1 MAGMTMARKILARK
15 AGRERVEPGEI
26 LFVEPDLLLSHDNTA
41 AITAKVKGL
50 LEKYGVAYP
59 ERHVVV
65 LDHVIPAANVKAA
78 ENHKAVRAYVERQGI
93 RHFFDV
99 GRGICHQ
106 VVVEEGLALPGAV
119 AVGSDSHTCT
129 YGALNCLATGIDRT
143 EAAALLLT
151 GKTWFKAPEGILVE
165 LRGRL
170 TPPVSAKDL
179 VLALAGEIGASGANY
194 KSLEFSGDLEGLS
207 VEERL
212 TIANMGVEMGA
223 KAAIFPADRV
233 LREWLEGMGVAGAD
247 LEGVEPGG
255 EDAYVRKVSL
265 DLDGIEPMAALP
277 HAVDRVRPVREVEG
291 LEIQQCLLGTCTNGR
306 LSDLEEAAALLEG
319 KRVHP
324 GVRLLVAPAS
334 RRVLEAALE
343 KGIVEK
349 LVAAGA
355 ILLPPGCGP
364 CLGAH
369 QGVLA
374 PGERCL
380 STANRNFKGR
390 MGSPE
395 AEIYLAS
402 PATVAASAVKGRIT
416 DPRNFL
422 EEAGR

>member
-26 LFVEPDLLLSHDNTA
+26 LFVEPDILLSHDNTA
-41 AITAKVKGL
+41 AITAKVKEL

-78 ENHKAVRAYVERQGI
+78 ENHKAVRAYAERHGI

-106 VVVEEGLALPGAV
+106 VVVEEGLALPGSV

-170 TPPVSAKDL
+170 VPPVSAKDL
-179 VLALAGEIGASGANY
+179 VLALAGKIGASGANY

-233 LREWLEGMGVAGAD
+233 LRKWLRERSAGGEVP
-247 LEGVEPGG
+247 EGVDADG
-255 EDAYVRKVSL
+255 EEAYSRKISL
-265 DLDGIEPMAALP
+265 DLDGLEPMVALP
-277 HAVDRVRPVREVEG
+277 HSVDRVKPVREVEG
-291 LEIQQCLLGTCTNGR
+291 MEVQQCLLGTCTNGR

-343 KGIVEK
+343 RGVAQK
-349 LVAAGA
+349 LVSAGA
-355 ILLPPGCGP
+355 VLLPPGCGP

-374 PGERCL
+374 PGERCI

-402 PATVAASAVKGRIT
+402 PATVAASALEGRIT
-416 DPRNFL
+416 DPGRFRG
-422 EEAGR
+422 EAGR